1 MNSIAYPIIV
11 LRENAIIYGFKKS
24 KEFLITTVEGLNRN
38 AYDSGIII
46 DSSGNKF
53 KLLGA
58 TRIGWGNT
66 FFGFTLIRKG
76 RLIKIEPKLKELG
89 GISFFEMKNIIID
102 QLKKNKHY
110 WKPYGGV
117 EMMIG
122 MVESSENKTELVNI
136 FAK

>member
-1 MNSIAYPIIV
+1 MNSIIYPIII
-11 LRENAIIYGFKKS
+11 LREDAIIYGFKRS
-24 KEFLITTVEGLNRN
+24 EEFLITTIEGLNRK

-46 DSSGNKF
+46 DSTGNKF

-58 TRIGWGNT
+58 KKIGWGNT

-89 GISFFEMKNIIID
+89 EVSFFEMKNVIID

-110 WKPYGGV
+110 WNPYGSV
-117 EMMIG
+117 ETMIE
-122 MVESSENKTELVNI
+122 MVESSESKTELVNI